1 MVHSIW
7 YVEATCSGCKMRE
20 GNMFWSTPSNIIQHK
35 ILSVVWRCT
44 EFPGIYAVL
53 GLGKPRGLCVFIV
66 HHSTLYSNHSK
77 LYISRYIYIIT
88 HILHQ
93 VGERHTFGTF
103 ITDPDMSGWYS
114 WYIGCCF
121 NSGFGG
127 SPVHRGVPRITKKG
141 IGFGYSGFGEVTV
154 TRNRTREDEIR
165 AGAMGWRESSFEVF

>member
-77 LYISRYIYIIT
+77 LYISRYIHNHPHLTSSRWTPHLWDLYHRSGYVRLIQLI
-88 HILHQ
+88 HRLLFQFRLRRVSCSPRCAAHHQ
-93 VGERHTFGTF
+93 ERHRFWLFGLWRSHGHSES
-103 ITDPDMSGWYS
+103 DSSGW
-114 WYIGCCF
+114 
-121 NSGFGG
+121 
-127 SPVHRGVPRITKKG
+127 
-141 IGFGYSGFGEVTV
+141 
-154 TRNRTREDEIR
+154 D
-165 AGAMGWRESSFEVF
+165 